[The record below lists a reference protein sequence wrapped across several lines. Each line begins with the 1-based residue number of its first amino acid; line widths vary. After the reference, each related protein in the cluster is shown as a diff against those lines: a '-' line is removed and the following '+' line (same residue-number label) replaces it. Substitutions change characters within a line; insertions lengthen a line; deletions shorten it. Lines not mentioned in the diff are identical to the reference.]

1 MSISAATSQAEN
13 RTADPIRAV
22 SVVSTGTVEIHPE
35 HAYGTRKPLYWW
47 LLTSRAWLPPRP
59 INVYVIEHAKG
70 LVLFDTGQDRASVT
84 DDSYFPGGFTGV
96 IYDRLAR
103 FHVGEEETLDS
114 QLGTLGYSAADVD
127 TAILSHLHQD
137 HIGGVPELSNA
148 DLLVS
153 AAEWQELSGF
163 AAEPRGFLREH
174 IMIPGLTW
182 HRISFEPT
190 NDPTLTPFTE
200 SLDLMGD
207 GSLTLLP
214 TPGHTAGSVSL
225 LVRRRTRPPLLLVG
239 DLTYGAELLERR
251 QLPGVGGR
259 SRLAKAT
266 DKVLALKQRM
276 PGLVILPAH
285 DPTAAERLLDSAR

>member
-1 MSISAATSQAEN
+1 MSISAATSPAESG
-13 RTADPIRAV
+13 TPDPVRAV

-35 HAYGTRKPLYWW
+35 HPYGSRKPLYWW
-47 LLTSRAWLPPRP
+47 LLTSRRWLPPRP

-84 DDSYFPGGFTGV
+84 DDSYFPGGVTGV

-103 FHVGEEETLDS
+103 FHIGASETLDS
-114 QLGTLGYSAADVD
+114 QLDTLGYAATDVD

-137 HIGGVPELSNA
+137 HIGGVPALTGA

-163 AAEPRGFLREH
+163 APQPRGFLRDH
-174 IMIPGLTW
+174 ILIPGLRW
-182 HRISFEPT
+182 QQIGFEPT
-190 NDPTLTPFTE
+190 NDPTLEPFSE
-200 SLDLMGD
+200 CLDLMGD
-207 GSLTLLP
+207 GSLVLLP

-225 LVRRRTRPPLLLVG
+225 LVRRRGRRPLLLVG

-251 QLPGVGGR
+251 QLPGVGDRGQLGR
-259 SRLAKAT
+259 TT
-266 DKVLALKQRM
+266 DQVLALKERM

-285 DPTAAERLLDSAR
+285 DPTAAQRLLDSAR